1 MLEKNEFFI
10 GIGNRYSF
18 LEAHN
23 FHYIINY
30 DSFRRNMTDVSKYK
44 SVAVK
49 LPVWN
54 RLQSFA
60 GQDLRSVGKVI
71 EWLVDKENNVRK
83 RKKLKNGRGNGN

>member
-1 MLEKNEFFI
+1 
-10 GIGNRYSF
+10 
-18 LEAHN
+18 
-23 FHYIINY
+23 
-30 DSFRRNMTDVSKYK
+30 MTDVSKYK

-71 EWLVDKENNVRK
+71 EWLVDKENKVRK
-83 RKKLKNGRGNGN
+83 RKKLKNGGGSGN

>member
-1 MLEKNEFFI
+1 
-10 GIGNRYSF
+10 
-18 LEAHN
+18 
-23 FHYIINY
+23 
-30 DSFRRNMTDVSKYK
+30 MTDISKYK

-71 EWLVDKENNVRK
+71 EWLVDKENKVRK
-83 RKKLKNGRGNGN
+83 KRKLKTGGGIGN

>member
-1 MLEKNEFFI
+1 
-10 GIGNRYSF
+10 
-18 LEAHN
+18 
-23 FHYIINY
+23 
-30 DSFRRNMTDVSKYK
+30 MTDVSKYK

-49 LPVWN
+49 LPVWS

-71 EWLVDKENNVRK
+71 EWLVDKENNMRK

>member
-30 DSFRRNMTDVSKYK
+30 YSFRRNMTDVSKYK